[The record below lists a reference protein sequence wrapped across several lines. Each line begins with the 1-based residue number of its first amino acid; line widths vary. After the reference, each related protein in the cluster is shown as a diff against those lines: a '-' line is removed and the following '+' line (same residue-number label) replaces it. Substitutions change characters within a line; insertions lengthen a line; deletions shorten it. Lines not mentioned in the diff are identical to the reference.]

1 MKLSIIEQ
9 VWGNFG
15 VGGQIMNNVR
25 QPILAYI
32 QTTVLCAAWMNV
44 HLNVSMQVIPELHV
58 AINHSM
64 DVVLTHI
71 RNKDISVQ

>member
-15 VGGQIMNNVR
+15 VNGQITKNVH

-32 QTTVLCAAWMNV
+32 QTTVLNAAWMNV
-44 HLNVSMQVIPELHV
+44 HLNVSIQGVPGLRG
-58 AINHSM
+58 
-64 DVVLTHI
+64 VVLTHI
-71 RNKDISVQ
+71 RHEDILVQ